1 MKILRAGLTGADNT
15 KYCGKVC
22 HKSRRLSNM
31 GVTALKK
38 HMEVQAHKIVLLTF

>member
-1 MKILRAGLTGADNT
+1 MKILRAGLTGTDNT
-15 KYCGKVC
+15 KYCCKVC
-22 HKSRRLSNM
+22 HKSHRLSNM